1 MISWLGVAMEKRSR
15 KNKKNHRLKK
25 AKEILSKRSSH
36 SKESNNQQRV
46 KIKRKIW
53 LKMMR

>member
-46 KIKRKIW
+46 KIKSKIW
-53 LKMMR
+53 LKMMK